1 MTKMKIE
8 AFPTR
13 EELEQHASLMPEINP
28 PAVLAMLRIMQAAE
42 EIRCDINDV
51 LEKKY
56 QLSEG
61 KLRVLI
67 VLHQHPEGIAP
78 SYLAEKTGVT
88 KATISV
94 MSQRLVRDGL
104 VEARSSQE
112 DRRTKKL
119 LLTPAGKA
127 YTEKVLPG
135 HYLRITKLMG
145 RLTEQ
150 EQNELIGLLKKLTG

>member
-1 MTKMKIE
+1 MKIE

-61 KLRVLI
+61 KLRE
-67 VLHQHPEGIAP
+67 PG
-78 SYLAEKTGVT
+78 
-88 KATISV
+88 
-94 MSQRLVRDGL
+94 R
-104 VEARSSQE
+104 
-112 DRRTKKL
+112 
-119 LLTPAGKA
+119 PAGKETVA
-127 YTEKVLPG
+127 DTSWEGLYRKSTARSLSAHYETHGTAHGTGTKRTHRSAEETDRISLPERTCVIL
-135 HYLRITKLMG
+135 YI
-145 RLTEQ
+145 
-150 EQNELIGLLKKLTG
+150 IS